1 MTSVTLDEIVFDD
14 SIYPRA
20 AWSKAAVER
29 YADALQSGETLP
41 PIVLEA
47 GTKRLLDGR
56 HRTEAHRLIGRHFI
70 AADFQ
75 EIPDGVPA
83 KLYAASLSVRHGEVL
98 ADKDKR
104 QVAREIAES
113 NPDYSMVMI
122 ASYLAASRQTV
133 SRYVGDLVERRREV
147 RKAQAT
153 LLDRAGWSHRQ
164 IGEHLGVDH
173 KTVGSDVTSNIS
185 PQPEE
190 ILREAA
196 KDLPIDATPIVA
208 AILAECATPPQTP
221 EPTADPSAAQVGS
234 GQTPGSAGAVVDP
247 PADPGSTSPEPEP
260 ERHLSVVPDHPD
272 PPASSQSA
280 ELAADLAR
288 ESERRAAVASIRSV
302 VTYLTSRVLDPAA
315 VAQQYAI
322 ALADFTAE
330 ELRFAAETMAALAA
344 LKEQ

>member
-20 AWSKAAVER
+20 TWSKAAVER

-70 AADFQ
+70 AVDFQ
-75 EIPDGVPA
+75 EVPDGVPA

-98 ADKDKR
+98 ADKDKL
-104 QVAREIAES
+104 QVAREIAEA

-133 SRYVGDLVERRREV
+133 SRYVGDIVEHRREL
-147 RKAQAT
+147 RRAQAA
-153 LLDRAGWSHRQ
+153 LLGRAGWSHRQ

-190 ILREAA
+190 LLREAA
-196 KDLPIDATPIVA
+196 AALPIDAEPLVVEMLRERNPEPA
-208 AILAECATPPQTP
+208 AEPGPQTP
-221 EPTADPSAAQVGS
+221 EPPAAPTALVGGS
-234 GQTPGSAGAVVDP
+234 GSTPDNSGASS
-247 PADPGSTSPEPEP
+247 PAPEPDTPSRPRSSLAVSPEQRQQLVDDAARTQAIDNAHKKADRLVREVSGLIT
-260 ERHLSVVPDHPD
+260 EIVMVAGLR
-272 PPASSQSA
+272 A
-280 ELAADLAR
+280 EADRL
-288 ESERRAAVASIRSV
+288 
-302 VTYLTSRVLDPAA
+302 
-315 VAQQYAI
+315 
-322 ALADFTAE
+322 
-330 ELRFAAETMAALAA
+330 
-344 LKEQ
+344 EQWMEKQA